1 MIKVNDNHDQL
12 QHGGEPIKVLL
23 QGDGASSATSWLILF
38 LFGSHPLIH
47 YQLSHDQKSN
57 FYLQEIGL
65 FGIHHTNVKFLQIC
79 KSSFITSCFMTLKS
93 CCNSIHSAIMHILFI
108 TVSAY
113 IYLSISYNNM
123 QIETNVNSGI
133 GKVRFT
139 LNVINVNLIEFK

>member
-1 MIKVNDNHDQL
+1 
-12 QHGGEPIKVLL
+12 
-23 QGDGASSATSWLILF
+23 
-38 LFGSHPLIH
+38 
-47 YQLSHDQKSN
+47 
-57 FYLQEIGL
+57 
-65 FGIHHTNVKFLQIC
+65 
-79 KSSFITSCFMTLKS
+79 
-93 CCNSIHSAIMHILFI
+93 MHILFI